1 MCFFGIQMWK
11 PNNRVILLG
20 YHNILI
26 VFLKGHYRFRSV
38 FTECIS
44 IDVYAVIASVA
55 IFISLWSL
63 VFVFLYSLVIILIY
77 LHPIFDR
84 YADALIR
91 VAINLGLMILSID
104 FQ

>member
-26 VFLKGHYRFRSV
+26 VFLEGHYRFRSV
-38 FTECIS
+38 FMERIS
-44 IDVYAVIASVA
+44 IDAYVVIAGVA

-63 VFVFLYSLVIILIY
+63 VFVFLYTVEPLLTHTSEN
-77 LHPIFDR
+77 P
-84 YADALIR
+84 
-91 VAINLGLMILSID
+91 
-104 FQ
+104 